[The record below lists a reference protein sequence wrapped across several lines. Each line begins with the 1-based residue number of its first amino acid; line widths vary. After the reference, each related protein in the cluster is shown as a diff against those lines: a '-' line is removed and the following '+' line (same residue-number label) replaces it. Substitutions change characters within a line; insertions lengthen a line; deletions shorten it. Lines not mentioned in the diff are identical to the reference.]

1 MLFHNLPVE
10 SGVLA
15 IAVENNSPAQRAG
28 LLEGDVIIGLDDHP
42 VQSID
47 DLHKLLTE
55 NRIGV
60 KSLLTIIR
68 RSEKLVLEI
77 IPEESKVR
85 PDEE

>member
-1 MLFHNLPVE
+1 MTFHNLPVA

-28 LLEGDVIIGLDDHP
+28 LLEGDVIIGLDDQP
-42 VQSID
+42 IESVD

-55 NRIGV
+55 HRIGV
-60 KSLLTIIR
+60 KLILTIIR

-77 IPEESKVR
+77 VPEESKVR
-85 PDEE
+85 PDE